1 MRLPDGFLSYCNEW
15 EERIGAFIEF
25 APDGPK
31 TDEGDGGAGSAASTS
46 ESAAAVAGFP
56 FAVKDNIAV
65 KGFSLTCGSK
75 LLANFRSPY
84 TATAVGKLQTA
95 GASVIGKTNLDE
107 FGMGSSTDNSALK
120 KTNNPWD
127 TSRVPGGSSGGSAA
141 AVAAGIVPFALGTDT
156 GGSIRE
162 PAAFCGVVGLK
173 PTYGAVSRFGLVA
186 YASSLECAGVIADTV
201 SRCRAVFSIIR
212 GRDPMDET
220 TQDPPPNA
228 PPLYGS
234 KPGSKCVIGVLSPEA
249 IARAAAST
257 VESERLDA
265 AVQAAVLEDEV
276 RRAFDASRE
285 RLAGL
290 GYKLVDVEVPA
301 LKYGVPAYYTIATA
315 EASANLA
322 RFDSVRYGVRPGFA
336 ENADDLVDRARDAGF
351 GPEVKL
357 RILLGTF
364 VLRSGFQD
372 RYYLRAQRIRAGIK
386 KSFESLL
393 GGDGYGDGA
402 GTECNAKCGAVLLP
416 VFPTRAFGRG
426 PSALSA
432 FAQKAADLYTCCA
445 NLAGLP
451 ALSFPVSVEGG
462 LPVGV
467 QLLGGAFAEGTLLDI
482 AEEYESRYPFP
493 HPPGYRAFWS

>member
-1 MRLPDGFLSYCNEW
+1 MRLPEGFLSYCNEW
-15 EERIGAFIEF
+15 EEKIGAFIEF
-25 APDGPK
+25 APGSEMAADNSCPARPK
-31 TDEGDGGAGSAASTS
+31 DALAAL
-46 ESAAAVAGFP
+46 P

-65 KGFSLTCGSK
+65 KGFSLSCGSK
-75 LLANFRSPY
+75 LLEKFRSPY
-84 TATAVGKLQTA
+84 TATVVRKLEDA
-95 GASVIGKTNLDE
+95 GAFVIGKTNLDE

-156 GGSIRE
+156 GGSVRE

-186 YASSLECAGVIADTV
+186 YASSLECAGVLSDTV
-201 SRCRAVFSIIR
+201 SRCRAVFSVIR
-212 GRDPMDET
+212 GRDPLDET
-220 TQDPPPNA
+220 TQDPPRDA
-228 PPLYGS
+228 PPLSAGPLGAVS
-234 KPGSKCVIGVLSPEA
+234 GKAASRGVIGVLSPEA
-249 IARAAAST
+249 IARAVASA
-257 VESERLDA
+257 VEGGEELDA
-265 AVQAAVLEDEV
+265 AAQAAVLEDEV
-276 RRAFDASRE
+276 RRGFLAAKE
-285 RLAGL
+285 RFSGL
-290 GYKLVDVEVPA
+290 GYTLVDVEIPG

-322 RFDSVRYGVRPGFA
+322 RFDSVRYGARPAGA
-336 ENADDLVDRARDAGF
+336 ENAGDLVDRARDAGF
-351 GPEVKL
+351 GAEVKL

-386 KSFESLL
+386 GSFDAIL
-393 GGDGYGDGA
+393 GGDSPVCDA
-402 GTECNAKCGAVLLP
+402 ILMP

-426 PSALSA
+426 PGGLSA

-451 ALSFPVSVEGG
+451 ALSFPASVEGG

-467 QLLGGAFAEGTLLDI
+467 QLLGRAFAEGILLDI
-482 AEEYESRYPFP
+482 AEDYENGYPFP

>member
-1 MRLPDGFLSYCNEW
+1 MRLPDGFLSYCSEW
-15 EERIGAFIEF
+15 EEKIGAFIEF
-25 APDGPK
+25 VPDGLK
-31 TDEGDGGAGSAASTS
+31 TDGTAAVGNASASGA
-46 ESAAAVAGFP
+46 ENAVAGLP

-65 KGFSLTCGSK
+65 KGFSLSCGSK

-84 TATAVGKLQTA
+84 TATAVGKLQAA
-95 GASVIGKTNLDE
+95 GASVIGKTNRDE

-127 TSRVPGGSSGGSAA
+127 ISRVPGGSSGGSAA

-156 GGSIRE
+156 GGSVRE

-186 YASSLECAGVIADTV
+186 YASSLECAGVLADTV

-220 TQDPPPNA
+220 TQDAPSNA
-228 PPLYGS
+228 PPLYGN
-234 KPGSKCVIGVLSPEA
+234 KAESKCVIGVLSPEA
-249 IARAAAST
+249 IARAAASAAG
-257 VESERLDA
+257 EGLDA
-265 AVQAAVLEDEV
+265 AAQAAVLEDEV
-276 RRAFDASRE
+276 RRGFDAAPE
-285 RLAGL
+285 RLSGL
-290 GYKLVDVEVPA
+290 GYTLVDVEVPA

-322 RFDSVRYGVRPGFA
+322 RFDSVRYGARPDLA
-336 ENADDLVDRARDAGF
+336 ENADDLVDRAREAGF

-386 KSFESLL
+386 KSFESFL
-393 GGDGYGDGA
+393 GSADYGDA
-402 GTECNAKCGAVLLP
+402 SVAKCGAILLP

-467 QLLGGAFAEGTLLDI
+467 QLLGRAFAEGTLLDI